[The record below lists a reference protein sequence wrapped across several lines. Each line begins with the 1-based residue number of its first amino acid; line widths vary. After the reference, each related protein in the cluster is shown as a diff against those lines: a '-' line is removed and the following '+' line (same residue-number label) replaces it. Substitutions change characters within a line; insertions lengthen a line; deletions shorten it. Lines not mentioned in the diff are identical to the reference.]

1 MADAPSLLSTLADF
15 ARWSAAVLDAALGA
29 DRPPRRALAAT
40 AEGGA
45 LLAWRDGGYAPLRP
59 ARRGDRAPMLVA
71 PEDAVLATASAP
83 AAAALMGGD
92 ARRFA
97 AEAACPFAPGDAAMG
112 LARAPLPWRD
122 GQAAWRV
129 AAAPRRRIAAQAERL
144 RALGARPGRPFALDG
159 ARAVSLGP
167 APRPV
172 GAWATLALAAGLLAS
187 AWGAVEHR
195 AASAAQA
202 LEDRRI
208 AARATLAAQEAAATG
223 GDPLWAMAQAAR
235 EAMTAAPD
243 AGATLAG
250 FAAALPDE
258 AHALRIAA
266 SPEGLRAEIAA
277 PDAAGAVAA
286 MRAAAGFATLSLDGP
301 AQIDAATGLQRAA
314 VATAAP

>member
-1 MADAPSLLSTLADF
+1 MADGPSLFSWLADF
-15 ARWSAAVLDAALGA
+15 TRWSAAVLDTALGA

-45 LLAWRDGGYAPLRP
+45 LLVRHGRGYAPLRP
-59 ARRGDRAPMLVA
+59 ARDGDRAPMLVA

-144 RALGARPGRPFALDG
+144 RALGVRPGRPFALDD
-159 ARAVSLGP
+159 ARAVWLGP

-172 GAWATLALAAGLLAS
+172 GLWATLALAAALLAF
-187 AWGAVEHR
+187 AWAAVEHR
-195 AASAAQA
+195 AADAAQA
-202 LEDRRI
+202 LEDRRL
-208 AARATLAAQEAAATG
+208 AARAALAAREAAAAG
-223 GDPLWAMAQAAR
+223 GDPLWALALAAR
-235 EAMTAAPD
+235 EAMAAAPD
-243 AGATLAG
+243 AGAALAD

-258 AHALRIAA
+258 AHALRFAA

-277 PDAAGAVAA
+277 PDAAGAVAT
-286 MRAAAGFATLSLDGP
+286 MRAADGLARLSLDGP
-301 AQIDAATGLQRAA
+301 ARIDAATGLQRAA